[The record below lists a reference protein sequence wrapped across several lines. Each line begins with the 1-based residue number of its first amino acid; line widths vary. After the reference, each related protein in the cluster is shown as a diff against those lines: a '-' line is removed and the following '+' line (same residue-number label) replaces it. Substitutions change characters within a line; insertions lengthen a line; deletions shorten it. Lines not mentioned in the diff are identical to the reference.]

1 MSASLFQKSWMLS
14 LPFWHLPKAEIW
26 WGNKMLSGNLSW
38 VIVGPLVQSFFNLP
52 KAGRSLESDNKKYF
66 FKDSQQNFSFLN
78 CSGKKKKKKSSQN
91 KEHLEIRIPKTR

>member
-1 MSASLFQKSWMLS
+1 
-14 LPFWHLPKAEIW
+14 
-26 WGNKMLSGNLSW
+26 MLSGNLSW

-78 CSGKKKKKKSSQN
+78 CSGKKKKSSQN
-91 KEHLEIRIPKTR
+91 KEHLKIGIPKTR